1 MEYTRLQHPSAIVT
15 GASRGIGKAVAK
27 RLAAH
32 GYGVIVNYFRSCEA
46 ADATVSEIVSAGG
59 QAVAIQSDIGD
70 PGAPQTLTRAAL
82 EHFGPPSVLINNAGI
97 TSQGR
102 LDILEASVESWDRV
116 FDTNLK
122 GAFFCAQA
130 TANLMIEHGVKP
142 GYIINVN
149 SISSYAVSTNRADY
163 CIAKSGMHMM
173 TKLFAT
179 RLADENVLVYE
190 VCPGV
195 IESDMT
201 APVKQKYDSLI
212 EDGLSPIRRWGTGD
226 DVAGAVSMLVSGAL
240 PFTTGERINIDGGF
254 HIRRL

>member
-1 MEYTRLQHPSAIVT
+1 MEYPDLQHPCAIVT
-15 GASRGIGKAVAK
+15 GASRGIGKTTAE
-27 RLAAH
+27 RLAAL
-32 GYGVIVNYFRSCEA
+32 GYGVVLNYFRSREA
-46 ADATVSEIVSAGG
+46 ANATVEQIIADGG
-59 QAVAIQSDIGD
+59 RAVAVQADVGD
-70 PGAPQTLTRAAL
+70 PEAPAILTKAAI
-82 EHFGPPSVLINNAGI
+82 EHFGAPSVLVNNAGI

-102 LDILEASVESWDRV
+102 LDILEASSESWDHV

-130 TANLMIEHGVKP
+130 AANLMIEHAVDP

-179 RLADENVLVYE
+179 RLADENIRVYE
-190 VCPGV
+190 VCPGI

-201 APVKQKYDSLI
+201 APVKQKYDKLI
-212 EDGLSPIRRWGTGD
+212 AEGLSPIRRWGTGD

>member
-1 MEYTRLQHPSAIVT
+1 MEHSGLQHPSAIVT

-32 GYGVIVNYFRSCEA
+32 GYGVIVNYFRSCDA
-46 ADATVSEIVSAGG
+46 ADANVSEIVSAGG

>member
-1 MEYTRLQHPSAIVT
+1 MEHSSLQHPSAIVT

-27 RLAAH
+27 RLASY
-32 GYGVIVNYFRSCEA
+32 GYGVIVNYFRSSDA

>member
-1 MEYTRLQHPSAIVT
+1 MEHSGLQHPSAIVT

-27 RLAAH
+27 RLAAD
-32 GYGVIVNYFRSCEA
+32 GYGVIVNYFRSCDA

-59 QAVAIQSDIGD
+59 QAIAIQSDIGD
-70 PGAPQTLTRAAL
+70 PGAPHTLTRAAL
-82 EHFGPPSVLINNAGI
+82 EYFGAPSVLINNAGI

-130 TANLMIEHGVKP
+130 TANLMIEHSVKP

-226 DVAGAVSMLVSGAL
+226 DVAGAVAMLVSGAL

>member
-1 MEYTRLQHPSAIVT
+1 MEHSVLQYPSAIVT
-15 GASRGIGKAVAK
+15 GASRGIGKAIAK
-27 RLAAH
+27 GLASQ
-32 GYGVIVNYFRSCEA
+32 GYGVIVNYFRNQEA
-46 ADATVSEIVSAGG
+46 AEATVAEIVDDGG
-59 QAVAIQSDIGD
+59 KAVAVQADIGD
-70 PGAPQTLTRAAL
+70 LQAPVTLTEAAQ

-102 LDILEASVESWDRV
+102 LDILEASPESWDRV

-130 TANLMIEHGVKP
+130 TANLMLEQGVKP

-163 CIAKSGMHMM
+163 CIAKSGMQMM

-179 RLADENVLVYE
+179 RLADDNVLVYE

-195 IESDMT
+195 IDSDMT
-201 APVKQKYDSLI
+201 APVKEKYDSLI
-212 EDGLSPIRRWGTGD
+212 SDGLSPIRRWGTGD
-226 DVAGAVSMLVSGAL
+226 DVARAVSMLVSGAL

>member
-1 MEYTRLQHPSAIVT
+1 MEHSSLQHPSAIVT

-32 GYGVIVNYFRSCEA
+32 GYGVIVNYFRNCDA

>member
-1 MEYTRLQHPSAIVT
+1 MEHSSLQHPSAIVT

-32 GYGVIVNYFRSCEA
+32 GYGVIVNYFRSCDA

-226 DVAGAVSMLVSGAL
+226 DVG
-240 PFTTGERINIDGGF
+240 FRCTTVYNGRT
-254 HIRRL
+254 HKH

>member
-1 MEYTRLQHPSAIVT
+1 MEHSSLQHPSAIVT

-27 RLAAH
+27 RLAAD
-32 GYGVIVNYFRSCEA
+32 GYGVIVNYFRSGDA
-46 ADATVSEIVSAGG
+46 ADATVSEIVSDGG

-70 PGAPQTLTRAAL
+70 PGAPHTLTRAAL

>member
-1 MEYTRLQHPSAIVT
+1 MEHPVLQHPSAIVT

-27 RLAAH
+27 RLAAD
-32 GYGVIVNYFRSCEA
+32 GYGVIVNYFRSSDA
-46 ADATVSEIVSAGG
+46 AEATVSEIVSDGG
-59 QAVAIQSDIGD
+59 QAVAVQSDIGD
-70 PGAPQTLTRAAL
+70 PDAPHTLASAAL
-82 EHFGPPSVLINNAGI
+82 EYFGPPSVLINNAGI

-130 TANLMIEHGVKP
+130 TANLMLEHGVKP

-212 EDGLSPIRRWGTGD
+212 EEGLSPIRRWGTGD

>member
-1 MEYTRLQHPSAIVT
+1 
-15 GASRGIGKAVAK
+15 
-27 RLAAH
+27 
-32 GYGVIVNYFRSCEA
+32 VNYFRSSDA

-226 DVAGAVSMLVSGAL
+226 DVAGAVAMLVSGAL

>member
-1 MEYTRLQHPSAIVT
+1 MEHSGLQHPSAIVT

-32 GYGVIVNYFRSCEA
+32 GYGVIVNYFRSSDA

>member
-1 MEYTRLQHPSAIVT
+1 MEHSSLQHPSAIVT

-27 RLAAH
+27 RLASY
-32 GYGVIVNYFRSCEA
+32 GYGVIVNSFRSCDA